1 VLEAT
6 LSKLSVDLS
15 SGDFINPSSPCMPIF
30 LDQVVRSQLLKEMPT
45 LDDNDITVQQMGDQS

>member
-1 VLEAT
+1 
-6 LSKLSVDLS
+6 
-15 SGDFINPSSPCMPIF
+15 MPIS